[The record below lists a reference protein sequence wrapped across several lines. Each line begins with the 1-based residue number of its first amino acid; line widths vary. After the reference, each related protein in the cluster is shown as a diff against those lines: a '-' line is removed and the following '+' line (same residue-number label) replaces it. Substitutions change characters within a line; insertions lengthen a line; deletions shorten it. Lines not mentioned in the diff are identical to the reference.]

1 MAGFRTRFP
10 SVTPGGTVLLPVRT
24 LISVMFRAVPKQ
36 SAAMTESAVRSS
48 FGPGMGG
55 NVTFM

>member
-1 MAGFRTRFP
+1 MH
-10 SVTPGGTVLLPVRT
+10 LM
-24 LISVMFRAVPKQ
+24 ISVMFRAVLNHDL
-36 SAAMTESAVRSS
+36 SVTESAVRSS